1 MLTFTRLEGPHGI
14 PVFYQ
19 KLPGEVKSTAIAL
32 TVFTGAADDTS
43 VGLPGIYHWFE
54 HVPFRG
60 TKKFPNGY
68 LSTKGPITRV
78 GGKVGAWTNPFCT
91 NYWSTL
97 PTRHLEKGV
106 DIVTDLVAQPL
117 LTDESIIAE
126 REIINQE
133 IRDRNANANGRMQY
147 TTPSILWRDHPLG
160 VHVLGSIESLG
171 SMTPDL
177 LHEARRKGYDR
188 SRMAFFIS
196 TNLPYHNVGD
206 LINDRFALL
215 PSNGLSERRM
225 GGSFGPLPWQQGERT
240 EFETEFS
247 ASIVKVLFRFPS
259 VRTKT
264 DLVKQ
269 SILTKLFSHGGPGS
283 PLIRAVREKNQLC
296 YGAQVEVFNCQDGG
310 CWGFNVN
317 TSLKNVGAVERALPT
332 MLQDQQ
338 LRSGEWFE
346 TIKEAAVG
354 NLDMEVIDP
363 DKLVESAVRSTMI
376 MGEPLNEEE
385 MVTLLCSVPHEQ
397 VLEWI
402 DRIDFEKARTVV
414 ALGKG

>member
-1 MLTFTRLEGPHGI
+1 MLTFTQLEGPHGI

-19 KLPGEVKSTAIAL
+19 QLPEMVKSTAIAL

-78 GGKVGAWTNPFCT
+78 GGKVGAWINPFCT

-97 PTRHLEKGV
+97 PTRYLEKGV

-117 LTDESIIAE
+117 LTNESIVAE

-147 TTPSILWRDHPLG
+147 TVPRILWGDHPLG
-160 VHVLGSIESLG
+160 AHTLGSIESIG

-196 TNLPYHNVGD
+196 TNLLYCEVGD
-206 LINDRFALL
+206 LINNRFALL
-215 PSNGLSERRM
+215 PSDGLSERRM

-247 ASIVKVLFRFPS
+247 ASIIKVLFQFPS
-259 VRTKT
+259 VRTKM
-264 DLVKQ
+264 DMVKQ
-269 SILTKLFSHGGPGS
+269 SIITKLFNHGGAGS
-283 PLIRAVREKNQLC
+283 PLIRAVRENNQLC
-296 YGAQVEVFNCQDGG
+296 YGANVEVFNCQDGG
-310 CWGFNVN
+310 YWGFNVN
-317 TSLKNVGAVERALPT
+317 TSQKNVGAVERALPT
-332 MLQDQQ
+332 MLQDPQ
-338 LRSGEWFE
+338 LRSEEWLK
-346 TIKEAAVG
+346 TIKEAAVC

-363 DKLVESAVRSTMI
+363 DALVESAVRTTML
-376 MGEPLNEEE
+376 MGGPLDEEE
-385 MVTLLCSVPHEQ
+385 MVNLFCSVPHEQ

-402 DRIDFEKARTVV
+402 GEINFEKARKVV